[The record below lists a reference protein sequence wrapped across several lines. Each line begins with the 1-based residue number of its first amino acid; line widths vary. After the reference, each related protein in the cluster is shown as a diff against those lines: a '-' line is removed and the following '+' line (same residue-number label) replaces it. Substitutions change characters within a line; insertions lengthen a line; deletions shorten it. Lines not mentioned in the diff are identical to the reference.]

1 MSLLI
6 LKSPPKG
13 LFWAAPSDGDTDFTP
28 EDPLALDYLGQ
39 QVGLWLFRDVT
50 TRTSRAQNYA
60 VVLYGLDLADKALSQ
75 YGYPSDDATR
85 IRLFER
91 WERFWALATLQY
103 RDGTVPS
110 GDADAM
116 RGILGVKRHWTP
128 GNKPLPLDFTL
139 ISRQSELG
147 SLGAYLSSLRR
158 YGLVVE
164 GALRVTD
171 RARGILESFWS
182 EPGKRDSAK
191 LYESYALEALN
202 LDESVIA
209 RESGAVTLGGLGRR
223 SRLSVLGEQGRT
235 QQQNRLWDALF
246 EQARDGSTLPL
257 AQQLIRASAHGVLD
271 AETLIDGMLAERW
284 APLPAAVSAKLQAA
298 RAFGCLAK
306 EVLGRFNR
314 AYGYVHDHGWTAD
327 AADVAHEAFPAGEM
341 ARLRSFCADMLS
353 VADVARFRKLQFHG
367 PDFATLVGRLAGASD
382 PSDALNQL
390 LAYHRAVQRTRR
402 GGGAWLRDQQGKLV
416 LQVADYGGYRYPT
429 AFPDL
434 KFGVV
439 RRLLSDLGRIA

>member
-6 LKSPPKG
+6 LKSPPTG

-39 QVGLWLFRDVT
+39 QVGLWLFRDLT

-60 VVLYGLDLADKALSQ
+60 VVLYGLDLADKAVRQ
-75 YGYPSDDATR
+75 YGYRADDETR
-85 IRLFER
+85 VRLFER
-91 WERFWALATLQY
+91 WERFWALATIQY
-103 RDGTVPS
+103 REGNVAR

-116 RGILGVKRHWTP
+116 RGILGAKRHWTS

-147 SLGAYLSSLRR
+147 GLGAYLSSLRR

-164 GALRVTD
+164 GSLRVTD
-171 RARGILESFWS
+171 RARGVLESFWS

-191 LYESYALEALN
+191 LYEAYALQALD
-202 LDESVIA
+202 LSKTIIA
-209 RESGAVTLGGLGRR
+209 RESGPISLGGLGRR
-223 SRLSVLGEQGRT
+223 SRLSVLGEPGRK
-235 QQQNRLWDALF
+235 QQQGRLWDALF

-257 AQQLIRASAHGVLD
+257 AQQIMKASGQGVLD
-271 AETLIDGMLAERW
+271 AEKLIDGMLAERW
-284 APLPAAVSAKLQAA
+284 APLPAVVSAKLQGA
-298 RAFGCLAK
+298 RAFGRLAR
-306 EVLGRFNR
+306 EMLGRFNR

-327 AADVAHEAFPAGEM
+327 AADVALEAFPDDEM
-341 ARLRSFCADMLS
+341 ASLRLLCADMLS
-353 VADVARFRKLQFHG
+353 VADVARFRRLQFHG
-367 PDFATLVGRLAGASD
+367 PDFVTLVARLAGASD
-382 PSDALNQL
+382 PSNALGHL
-390 LAYHRAVQRTRR
+390 LAYHRAVQRARR
-402 GGGAWLRDQQGKLV
+402 GGGAWLLDQQGKLL
-416 LQVADYGGYRYPT
+416 LQIADYGGYRYAT